1 MSVPIKHDA
10 REIQKHIDSLCH
22 ANFLDSTRSWWPKF
36 VYHFTNIDN
45 ALKILESGNL
55 YSRSYC
61 LEHGLMSSDNA
72 SREIIAGTKEQW
84 IDHVRLYFRPRT
96 PTQYQNEGYIPI
108 EQRYQ
113 NAHCTVPI
121 YFLFDSKQ
129 VLSLEGVCFS
139 DCSLARQNS
148 HAYSSAEDFKRI
160 PFDLVYHDAYFD
172 PYSDKGRDIIGHR
185 QAEVIVP
192 DMLSL
197 AYLKYIWCR
206 SEAEYQTLHY
216 RLPKKVL
223 DKWKTKIGSGKKNKL
238 FFRNWVFVE
247 QADLKRSSAVFRF
260 NQASRICEPF
270 PIKAEILEYATGLM
284 YLWENSSY
292 QLPDNS
298 KLEFDL
304 SNLKDPSNYEIKLLF
319 DQQIMFMD
327 RFKDSGYVPF

>member
-1 MSVPIKHDA
+1 MSILIKPDA
-10 REIQKHIDSLCH
+10 GEIQKHIDSLCH
-22 ANFLDSTRSWWPKF
+22 AGSLDATRSWWPKF

-61 LEHGLMSSDNA
+61 LGHGLMSSDNA
-72 SREIIAGTKEQW
+72 SQEIIDQTNERWK
-84 IDHVRLYFRPRT
+84 DYVRLYFRPRT

-113 NAHCTVPI
+113 NAHCPVPI

-129 VLSLEGVCFS
+129 VLSLDGVCFS

-148 HAYSSAEDFKRI
+148 HVYSSAIDFKRI

-172 PYSDKGRDIIGHR
+172 RYSTRGRDIIGHR

-192 DMLSL
+192 NMLNL
-197 AYLKYIWCR
+197 LYLKYIWCR
-206 SEAEYQTLHY
+206 SEAEYQTLLY
-216 RLPKKVL
+216 RLSGSAL
-223 DKWKTKIGSGKKNKL
+223 NRWKNKIGSGKKNKL

-247 QADLKRSSAVFRF
+247 QAELNRTSAVFKF
-260 NQASRICEPF
+260 NESSHQCNSF
-270 PIKAEILEYATGLM
+270 PVRVEIIEDSTEIIYF
-284 YLWENSSY
+284 WENSSY
-292 QLPDNS
+292 RLPDDS

-327 RFKDSGYVPF
+327 RFEDLEYVPF